1 MISDQLE
8 MSKLNDERSGKMTV
22 LRIPYGWK
30 LTIALTF
37 CFFSLMLS
45 GCTENN
51 SDQYQGYAEGEFV
64 FVAAP
69 DSGRL
74 EKRWVERGQEVESG
88 APLFTL
94 EQESELAERREA
106 EARVQ
111 NARARLANL
120 TTSRRASEIDA
131 IRAELARAESELDYS
146 TLQLHRHEDLFSEG
160 LVSKSQLDKTRTD
173 HQAALELVAET
184 EARLKTAS
192 ESIGRDKEIAAAR
205 AEVEASVSA
214 LAQSDWKLSQ
224 RAIHAPAKAF
234 VQDTFYSEGEWVQ
247 GGNPVV
253 SLLPPANIK
262 VRFFVPEAL
271 AGSLKVGQKVRA
283 VCDGCGAAVSAKI
296 SYISSQP
303 EFTPP
308 VIYSREQRTKL
319 VFMVEAVPDP
329 SGAALLHPGQPVDVE
344 LVK

>member
-1 MISDQLE
+1 MT
-8 MSKLNDERSGKMTV
+8 KLNDDHSGNMTV
-22 LRIPYGWK
+22 FRIPPGRQVIIG
-30 LTIALTF
+30 LMF
-37 CFFSLMLS
+37 CFLSLMLS
-45 GCTENN
+45 GCTGKTH
-51 SDQYQGYAEGEFV
+51 DYYQGYAEGEFV

-69 DSGRL
+69 DAGRL
-74 EKRWVERGQEVESG
+74 EKRWVQRGQEVEAG

-94 EQESELAERREA
+94 EQESELAARREA
-106 EARVQ
+106 EARVL

-131 IRAELARAESELDYS
+131 IRAELARAESELEYS
-146 TLQLHRHEDLFSEG
+146 ILQLHRHEELFSEG

-173 HQAALELVAET
+173 HQAALDLVAET

-192 ESIGRDKEIAAAR
+192 ESIGRDKEIAAAK

-224 RAIHAPAKAF
+224 RAIRAPSKAF

-262 VRFFVPEAL
+262 VRFFVPEAV
-271 AGSLKVGQKVRA
+271 AGSLKVGQKVKA
-283 VCDGCGAAVSAKI
+283 VCDGCGAAVSAKV

-319 VFMVEAVPDP
+319 VFLVEAVPDP
-329 SGAALLHPGQPVDVE
+329 SGAELLHPGQPVDVE